1 MVLSFLGETLS
12 KGCVRIAPWSVSRLA
27 GPLIPRRGARR
38 LRTVYHVALAVRQM
52 AAGAAPAITVRSD
65 EIGERQEREF
75 LPRR

>member
-1 MVLSFLGETLS
+1 MRPNRAL
-12 KGCVRIAPWSVSRLA
+12 AVSRLA

-52 AAGAAPAITVRSD
+52 AAGAAPAITVGSD

-75 LPRR
+75 PPRR